1 MATHHVFRLFTRIVW
16 KACNASGFLTWL
28 PTQPAPNPNEPIQL
42 QLTKALD
49 ATFSGDNSFE
59 AFEFYLESVL
69 EVIQPRKL
77 LLMLDEFD
85 KLQEGID
92 QGITNPQV
100 PENIRYLLHTYSDM
114 SAIITGS
121 RRLKRLREEYWSA
134 LFGFGYRIGISALSL
149 EAARNLVTEPVKN
162 RLQFLPEARD
172 RIVNLCACQP
182 FLIQSLCTRVFEQAK
197 RQAERTVTPALV
209 ESAATAM
216 VEDNEHF
223 RTVWD
228 YGGTERRR
236 MILAI
241 CQRFAGGDDPTNLD
255 FLETKFEE
263 FGVRVPQK
271 RGLGEDLDFLRELEL
286 IEFHSTQGREAY
298 SLSIP
303 LMEKWIQRHVDFE
316 DLKREAIRESEE
328 ML

>member
-1 MATHHVFRLFTRIVW
+1 MW
-16 KACNASGFLTWL
+16 
-28 PTQPAPNPNEPIQL
+28 
-42 QLTKALD
+42 
-49 ATFSGDNSFE
+49 
-59 AFEFYLESVL
+59 
-69 EVIQPRKL
+69 
-77 LLMLDEFD
+77 D
-85 KLQEGID
+85 K
-92 QGITNPQV
+92 GITNPQV

-121 RRLKRLREEYWSA
+121 RRLKRLREEYWSV
-134 LFGFGYRIGISALSL
+134 LFGFGYQIGISALPL
-149 EAARNLVTEPVKN
+149 DAAKNLVTEPVKG

-182 FLIQSLCTRVFEQAK
+182 FLIQSLCTRIFEQTK
-197 RQAERTVTPALV
+197 RQAERTVTSTLV
-209 ESAATAM
+209 ESAATTM

-223 RTVWD
+223 RTLWN
-228 YGGTERRR
+228 YAGTERRR

-263 FGVRVPQK
+263 FGVPVPQK

-316 DLKREAIRESEE
+316 DLKREAIKESEE
-328 ML
+328 IL